1 MNEIKKYFDL
11 NNMES
16 EGEKAQFDLNK
27 LNRFFFVLCVFFKH
41 QHVRIEKVCIELTK
55 LISSLPSEYL
65 QRRLF
70 IIRDFY
76 SCIS

>member
-27 LNRFFFVLCVFFKH
+27 LNTFFLYYVYFSN
-41 QHVRIEKVCIELTK
+41 INM
-55 LISSLPSEYL
+55 
-65 QRRLF
+65 
-70 IIRDFY
+70 
-76 SCIS
+76 